1 MNHSSTKDYGSREP
15 GWTCEDEID
24 CLRADLERAEKE
36 LVELRLLEMNHEGA
50 CVRLKAEVMSLRSA
64 LVEALRAER
73 DEANRVKDRAIES
86 LEAAR
91 RVVGRTDAAL
101 AEAAALRQQVQGMDL
116 DGVDAVLGRA
126 RGLVGL
132 IEAKAEV
139 ERLTAWRAAVEV
151 TENYD
156 NAALQAE
163 VEATRAERDT
173 ALAHLENFKSVD
185 RALSAIL
192 RKLAAIH
199 RLHRL

>member
-50 CVRLKAEVMSLRSA
+50 CVRLKAEVMSLRSDVGVRDMEVARLEADVEKWQRQTADSAA
-64 LVEALRAER
+64 LVEALRTER
-73 DEANRVKDRAIES
+73 DGALDEKETSDRVASDMSIACTQQSDRAE
-86 LEAAR
+86 
-91 RVVGRTDAAL
+91 L
-101 AEAAALRQQVQGMDL
+101 AES
-116 DGVDAVLGRA
+116 
-126 RGLVGL
+126 
-132 IEAKAEV
+132 
-139 ERLTAWRAAVEV
+139 
-151 TENYD
+151 
-156 NAALQAE
+156 E